1 MAPGECGGDELP
13 PGPAPVGLE
22 WLKICRDLEEHRSVA
37 LGVRELLAVP
47 LGTDI
52 DLYAPGP
59 EREARVAGVF
69 MVHLS
74 RHLDK
79 FQFSAV

>member
-22 WLKICRDLEEHRSVA
+22 WLENCRDRA